1 MIYKRG
7 KNGIYSY
14 RFRFAGRMIHES
26 TKNTSKTV
34 AIQAERLRR
43 RELEERING
52 IVKRALP
59 PTFEVAARKWMES
72 RAHAVAKNTLSEA
85 RRCMKHLLPA
95 FGPRLICDITP
106 DDIAVYQRRRLQ
118 SGAQGRT
125 VNLEIGELR
134 KVLKANDAWLPFVGK
149 YRKLN
154 ERTDVGIALSPEQER
169 ALLQATSAIDSACHT
184 ATVLCLNTAM
194 RSDEIRQL
202 RWSQIDL
209 EKRTLVVG
217 HSKSKAGTGRAI
229 PLNVTAWQVLV
240 RWAGRYP
247 GALPEHCVF
256 PACES
261 KRIDPTR
268 PGGWRSAWRSA
279 LRQAG
284 FHCRF
289 HDLRHTC
296 ITKLAESQASEQ
308 TLMAIAGHVSKRML
322 EHYSHI
328 RMAAKRTALEGL
340 VPIPERP
347 VFEEGVH
354 QNVHQVQVGI
364 FEASPKSLN

>member
-1 MIYKRG
+1 M
-7 KNGIYSY
+7 
-14 RFRFAGRMIHES
+14 MH
-26 TKNTSKTV
+26 V
-34 AIQAERLRR
+34 
-43 RELEERING
+43 
-52 IVKRALP
+52 
-59 PTFEVAARKWMES
+59 
-72 RAHAVAKNTLSEA
+72 
-85 RRCMKHLLPA
+85 LPA

-106 DDIAVYQRRRLQ
+106 DDIAAYQRRRLQ

-125 VNLEIGELR
+125 ANLEIGELR

-149 YRKLN
+149 YRKLK
-154 ERTDVGIALSPEQER
+154 ERTDVGIALSPEQEC

-194 RSDEIRQL
+194 RSDEIRRL

-217 HSKSKAGTGRAI
+217 HSKSEAGIGRAI

-240 RWAGRYP
+240 PWAGRYP
-247 GALPEHCVF
+247 GALPEHYVF
-256 PACES
+256 PGCES

-268 PGGWRSAWRSA
+268 PGSWRSAWRSA
-279 LRQAG
+279 LKQAG

-328 RMAAKRTALEGL
+328 RMAAKRAALDGL
-340 VPIPERP
+340 VPILERP
-347 VFEEGVH
+347 VFGEGVH
-354 QNVHQVQVGI
+354 QNVHQVQDGI
-364 FEASPKSLN
+364 FEASPNGLN

>member
-7 KNGIYSY
+7 KSGIYSY

-26 TKNTSKTV
+26 ARTRSKTL
-34 AIQAERLRR
+34 AREAERQRR

-106 DDIAVYQRRRLQ
+106 DDIAAYQRRRLQ

-194 RSDEIRQL
+194 RSDEIRRL

-217 HSKSKAGTGRAI
+217 HSKSEAGTGRAI

-247 GALPEHCVF
+247 GALPEHYVF
-256 PACES
+256 PGCES

-279 LRQAG
+279 LKQAG

-296 ITKLAESQASEQ
+296 ITKLAESQSSEQ

-328 RMAAKRTALEGL
+328 RMAAKRTALDGL
-340 VPIPERP
+340 VSIPERP